1 LASTLHRDIPDDIIA
16 ADDDIMK
23 VKTQAGHLIWQIIER
38 MEAEQPKL
46 RIEIAN

>member
-1 LASTLHRDIPDDIIA
+1 LTSTLDRDVPDEILA

-38 MEAEQPKL
+38 MDP
-46 RIEIAN
+46 EIP